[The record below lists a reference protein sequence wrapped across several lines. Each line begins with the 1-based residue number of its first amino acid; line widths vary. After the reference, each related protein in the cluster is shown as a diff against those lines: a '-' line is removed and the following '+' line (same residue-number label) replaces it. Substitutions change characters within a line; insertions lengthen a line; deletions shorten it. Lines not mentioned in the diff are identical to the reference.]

1 MGLEHHHILGV
12 SVSHEASG
20 WVLTTPTGEK
30 HRLGYIPDCLPHQL
44 VGILILQYLTLL
56 LLNDWTQHNLN
67 SRIGWGLCF
76 NDVIWFCSSLP
87 PHLLYASGFSVCS
100 KFTRVLPFFAKN
112 ILLLIN
118 PYTGENPNPWSIPAI
133 PKWEG
138 FGSQPVLP
146 RNESSSRET
155 TAEIFRSDE
164 PWAMATSDPDTNPQ
178 LVEPKGDI
186 KSKGQFC

>member
-1 MGLEHHHILGV
+1 MGLEHHHLLGV

-87 PHLLYASGFSVCS
+87 PICCMPQDFLFVLNTPFSFLFLQKICC
-100 KFTRVLPFFAKN
+100 
-112 ILLLIN
+112 
-118 PYTGENPNPWSIPAI
+118 
-133 PKWEG
+133 
-138 FGSQPVLP
+138 
-146 RNESSSRET
+146 SSSTHIPEKIPTLDLSRLSQNGRVSDHNRCFQETKALHVRPPQRYSAPMNLGQWPPQIQTPIRNWWNPRE
-155 TAEIFRSDE
+155 I
-164 PWAMATSDPDTNPQ
+164 
-178 LVEPKGDI
+178 
-186 KSKGQFC
+186 